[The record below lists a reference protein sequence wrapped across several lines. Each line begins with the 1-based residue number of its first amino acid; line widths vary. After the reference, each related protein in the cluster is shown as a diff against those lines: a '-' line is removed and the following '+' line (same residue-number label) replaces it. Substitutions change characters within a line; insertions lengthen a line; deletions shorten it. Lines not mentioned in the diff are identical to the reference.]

1 MEDTK
6 GSISCCNI
14 SRRTQEIQVLDTRC
28 SKFYHPCNILAT
40 GFSSFSPVSVEDS
53 VLKKKK
59 KRNKFYCT
67 EFHLPVIKFQ
77 TVKIKME
84 AWYVKIE
91 ICKYWW
97 SKDYFSIE
105 NFKILFKIWF
115 IYLKKLNIKF
125 FFILLY
131 ESRFRTIY
139 FTIASKYCCSCNV
152 YFYRLTWSISKQ
164 SFMVIF

>member
-59 KRNKFYCT
+59 KNRNKFYYT

-97 SKDYFSIE
+97 SKDYFTIE

-115 IYLKKLNIKF
+115 IYLKKLNSFLFCYTNTFSNNLFYNCVK
-125 FFILLY
+125 ILL
-131 ESRFRTIY
+131 F
-139 FTIASKYCCSCNV
+139 V
-152 YFYRLTWSISKQ
+152 
-164 SFMVIF
+164 